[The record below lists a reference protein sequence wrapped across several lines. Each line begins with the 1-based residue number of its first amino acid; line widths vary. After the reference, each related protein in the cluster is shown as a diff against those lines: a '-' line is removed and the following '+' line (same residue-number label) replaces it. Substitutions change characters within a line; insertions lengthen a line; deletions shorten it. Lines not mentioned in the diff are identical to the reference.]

1 MALHA
6 TAEVGA
12 TETNITRDIGRWV
25 DVRGFVDR
33 CMGNVVLANRVLTR
47 FRGGLEESLRQ
58 LDLLAAQEDWA
69 QCAKRSHRLRGEAG
83 NVGCQPLEELAS
95 QVEDAC
101 VRGDGAQV
109 RSSLKELAEA
119 CRAFQQE
126 VSSLPEVAS
135 QFTPKDAAL
144 LRTRFQ
150 SRD

>member
-6 TAEVGA
+6 TTDIDTTSASGVR
-12 TETNITRDIGRWV
+12 ETGRWI

-33 CMGNVVLANRVLTR
+33 CMGNLTLANRVLAR
-47 FRGGLEESLRQ
+47 FRGGLDETLRQ

-109 RSSLKELAEA
+109 RLSLKELAEA
-119 CRAFQQE
+119 CGAFEQE
-126 VSSLPEVAS
+126 VPSLPEAAS
-135 QFTPKDAAL
+135 QFTPKNDPL